1 MKLRT
6 VRARLKSSKC
16 AKLLDHELFRRLGL
30 APIMHSND
38 DLLRTVERHA
48 EEVQQMVS
56 EQKGRVTRLRAAG
69 KNTLLAETTR

>member
-1 MKLRT
+1 
-6 VRARLKSSKC
+6 
-16 AKLLDHELFRRLGL
+16 
-30 APIMHSND
+30 MHSND

-69 KNTLLAETTR
+69 RNTLLAETTR